1 MINKRHKDF
10 LIKKMES
17 LSNALA
23 KLNGMIGVDEQAEI
37 TEEAN
42 EVINGYFDK
51 DLDSMNL
58 KAFGDWLTKSEYDT
72 QELIHLADILEVKLK
87 AEGNLETREKWEQ
100 IRKFVIEEQK
110 TFPFHWVGKV

>member
-23 KLNGMIGVDEQAEI
+23 KLNGMLGVDEQAEI

-51 DLDSMNL
+51 DLASMDLAAWGN
-58 KAFGDWLTKSEYDT
+58 WLTKSEHDT
-72 QELIHLADILEVKLK
+72 QELIHLADILAVKLK
-87 AEGNLETREKWEQ
+87 AEEDLETREKWEE
-100 IRKFVIEEQK
+100 IRKFVIEERK